1 MLITILN
8 NNIERRRSILWR
20 RYKLI
25 QSGMISWQ
33 SWDKSLIKVWIM
45 RHYIKFHLYKFYC
58 KHKLW
63 FENTIVENNLNNN
76 KSTSK
81 KLKPFCIINSIKQN

>member
-1 MLITILN
+1 
-8 NNIERRRSILWR
+8 
-20 RYKLI
+20 
-25 QSGMISWQ
+25 
-33 SWDKSLIKVWIM
+33 M
-45 RHYIKFHLYKFYC
+45 RHYIKFHLYKFHC

-81 KLKPFCIINSIKQN
+81 KLKLFCIIDSMKQN